1 MTQYHHPLQASS
13 FPSITVKEMSHR
25 HAHRAV
31 WWGSS
36 SVEVLMPAGSSCP
49 SRLWSH
55 AAHQA
60 PFNNS
65 TELSTI
71 TDALSSTLASPRALN
86 ALRHFS
92 ELHVSPI
99 LFSCW
104 MQWPLHGSNTC
115 VFKFNI
121 NQVLRGWEECSQT
134 ICITLSAHS
143 SAPDRLLEAF
153 ELSLLCPSLS

>member
-1 MTQYHHPLQASS
+1 MTQYHHPLQASP
-13 FPSITVKEMSHR
+13 FPSITVKEMTHR

-36 SVEVLMPAGSSCP
+36 SVEVLMPPGSSCP

-71 TDALSSTLASPRALN
+71 TDALSSALASPEALN

-92 ELHVSPI
+92 ELHVSPV

-104 MQWPLHGSNTC
+104 MRSGSSNHYMAWILASLNSTSTKFSEVEKNAARPFVSHCQHIAQLLIDSLKPLS
-115 VFKFNI
+115 
-121 NQVLRGWEECSQT
+121 
-134 ICITLSAHS
+134 
-143 SAPDRLLEAF
+143 
-153 ELSLLCPSLS
+153 